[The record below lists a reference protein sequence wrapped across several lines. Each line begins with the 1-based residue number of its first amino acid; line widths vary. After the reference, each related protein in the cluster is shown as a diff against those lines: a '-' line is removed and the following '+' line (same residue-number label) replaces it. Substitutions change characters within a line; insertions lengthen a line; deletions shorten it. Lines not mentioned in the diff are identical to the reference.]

1 MRRNGGTR
9 LPLRNANLQSR
20 LGADNENLIS
30 GTTER
35 ATRFEANCLVLGGIK
50 CFRWDITSCMLVGDR
65 GWYSR
70 LGDYEG
76 QSSDIH
82 LRDEKMKV
90 YVIGQKVLYLRALV
104 SEMLK
109 AFCRIAN
116 GPVKGYP

>member
-1 MRRNGGTR
+1 
-9 LPLRNANLQSR
+9 
-20 LGADNENLIS
+20 
-30 GTTER
+30 
-35 ATRFEANCLVLGGIK
+35 
-50 CFRWDITSCMLVGDR
+50 MLVSDR

-90 YVIGQKVLYLRALV
+90 CIIGQKVLYLRALV

-116 GPVKGYP
+116 GPVKGYPFNSRHILNQLR